1 MMVVGALEWDVY
13 KESMLMNSG
22 YLDDVAQAFRE
33 AAEAFA
39 EIVAQPE
46 VGKAWE
52 QPSALEGYSVGAIVG
67 HVNAA
72 IGWLGP
78 LLDAPAQ
85 PDLRPTPRD
94 EFLRFVHGLKIGPD
108 GADRHPVHDVLRDQF
123 ERAARHGW
131 ESNRDK
137 FRGLAV
143 RLTARLEGESGN
155 RLLDLRPT
163 MPLVVRLGDWLP
175 TRVLELVVHG
185 DDLATTVGL
194 DAPPLPEGA
203 AGVAIDV
210 MLAVA
215 RAVHGDL
222 AVVRALAR
230 RERASTAVFPVF

>member
-1 MMVVGALEWDVY
+1 MGTLEWDVY

-39 EIVAQPE
+39 EIVDRPE
-46 VGKAWE
+46 VGQAWGE
-52 QPSALEGYSVGAIVG
+52 PSALEGLTVGAIVG

-78 LLDAPAQ
+78 LLDAPVQ
-85 PDLRPTPRD
+85 PDLRLSPRAD
-94 EFLRFVHGLKIGPD
+94 LFAFVHGLKIGPA
-108 GADRHPVHDVLRDQF
+108 GADRHPVHDIVGDQA

-137 FRGLAV
+137 FRGLAE
-143 RLTARLEGESGN
+143 RLTARLEGESAT

-163 MPLVVRLGDWLP
+163 VPLVVRLGDWLP

-185 DDLATTVGL
+185 DDLATSVGI
-194 DAPPLPEGA
+194 DAPLPERA
-203 AGVAIDV
+203 ATATIDV
-210 MLAVA
+210 MLAMA

-222 AVVRALAR
+222 AVVRALSR
-230 RERASTAVFPVF
+230 RERAGTDVFPVL

>member
-1 MMVVGALEWDVY
+1 
-13 KESMLMNSG
+13 MNSG
-22 YLDDVAQAFRE
+22 YLDDAAKPFRE
-33 AAEAFA
+33 AAAAFA
-39 EIVAQPE
+39 EIVDRPE
-46 VGKAWE
+46 VGRAWE
-52 QPSALEGYSVGAIVG
+52 QPSALDGYSVGAIVG

-85 PDLRPTPRD
+85 PDLHPTPLD
-94 EFLRFVHGLKIGPD
+94 DLLRFVHGLKIDPD
-108 GADRHPVHDVLRDQF
+108 GADRHPRHDILRDQS

-137 FRGLAV
+137 FRGLAE
-143 RLTARLEGESGN
+143 RLTARLEGESAD

-163 MPLVVRLGDWLP
+163 VPCVVRLGDWLP

-185 DDLATTVGL
+185 DDLATSVGI
-194 DAPPLPEGA
+194 DAPPPPEA
-203 AGVAIDV
+203 AAVAIDF

-215 RAVHGDL
+215 RATHGNL
-222 AVVRALAR
+222 AVIRALAR

>member
-1 MMVVGALEWDVY
+1 MMVGALEWEVY

-22 YLDDVAQAFRE
+22 YLDAATAFRE
-33 AAEAFA
+33 AAEAFGW
-39 EIVAQPE
+39 IVARPE

-52 QPSALEGYSVGAIVG
+52 QPSALEGYSVGGLVG

-85 PDLRPTPRD
+85 PDLRPTRPA
-94 EFLRFVHGLKIGPD
+94 ELLTFLHSLKIDPD
-108 GADRHPVHDVLRDQF
+108 GADRHPVHDVIRDRA

-137 FRGLAV
+137 FRGLV
-143 RLTARLEGESGN
+143 ERLTARLEGESVD

-163 MPLVVRLGDWLP
+163 EPVVVRLGDFLP

-185 DDLATTVGL
+185 DDLATSVGL

-203 AGVAIDV
+203 AGVAIDL

-215 RAVHGDL
+215 RAAHGDL

-230 RERASTAVFPVF
+230 RERANTAVFPVF

>member
-1 MMVVGALEWDVY
+1 
-13 KESMLMNSG
+13 MLMNSG

-39 EIVAQPE
+39 EIVDRPE
-46 VGKAWE
+46 VGKTWE

-85 PDLRPTPRD
+85 PDLRPTPLND
-94 EFLRFVHGLKIGPD
+94 LLGFVHGLKIGPN
-108 GADRHPVHDVLRDQF
+108 GADRHPVHDVVRDQC

-163 MPLVVRLGDWLP
+163 VPLVVRLGDWLP

-185 DDLATTVGL
+185 DDLATSAGIEC
-194 DAPPLPEGA
+194 PPLSGAA
-203 AGVAIDV
+203 AGVAIEV

-215 RAVHGDL
+215 RAAHGDL
-222 AVVRALAR
+222 AVIRALAR
-230 RERASTAVFPVF
+230 RERAGAAVFPVF

>member
-1 MMVVGALEWDVY
+1 MGTLEWDVY

-22 YLDDVAQAFRE
+22 YLDD
-33 AAEAFA
+33 AAEAFRA
-39 EIVAQPE
+39 AAEAFGEIVARPE

-52 QPSALEGYSVGAIVG
+52 QPSALEGYSVGAIVA

-72 IGWLGP
+72 IGWLLP
-78 LLDAPAQ
+78 LLDAPPQ

-94 EFLRFVHGLKIGPD
+94 ELFHFVHGLKIDPE
-108 GADRHPVHDVLRDQF
+108 GAGRHPIHDVLRDQF
-123 ERAARHGW
+123 ERTAGRGW

-137 FRGLAV
+137 FRGLV
-143 RLTARLEGESGN
+143 ERLTARLEGESGD

-163 MPLVVRLGDWLP
+163 VPLVVRLGDWLP

-185 DDLATTVGL
+185 DDLASSVGI
-194 DAPPLPEGA
+194 DAPLPESA
-203 AGVAIDV
+203 ATVTIDV
-210 MLAVA
+210 MLTIA

-230 RERASTAVFPVF
+230 RERAGTAVFPIL